1 VALSINGTAWM
12 LLHEL
17 DKFDA
22 EHQLAEECIAFSPLA
37 VAATLGAVA
46 AGVTHEHEGLD
57 EMSELMQLPLNC
69 LECVD
74 DLARTVQEV
83 MGRADNRALFWMP
96 MSLWLPTQLRPQF
109 VEFCADTLGVG
120 AGGRPW
126 RTVVVQLI
134 LSVRCCVVQL
144 RVVSAELPSPL

>member
-1 VALSINGTAWM
+1 MALSINGTAWM

-46 AGVTHEHEGLD
+46 AGVTHDHEGLD
-57 EMSELMQLPLNC
+57 EINELMQLPLSC
-69 LECVD
+69 LECVE

-83 MGRADNRALFWMP
+83 MGRADNKALFWMP
-96 MSLWLPTQLRPQF
+96 MSLWLPSQLCPQF
-109 VEFCADTLGVG
+109 VEFCADTLAVG
-120 AGGRPW
+120 TGRG
-126 RTVVVQLI
+126 RALLTVVV
-134 LSVRCCVVQL
+134 
-144 RVVSAELPSPL
+144 